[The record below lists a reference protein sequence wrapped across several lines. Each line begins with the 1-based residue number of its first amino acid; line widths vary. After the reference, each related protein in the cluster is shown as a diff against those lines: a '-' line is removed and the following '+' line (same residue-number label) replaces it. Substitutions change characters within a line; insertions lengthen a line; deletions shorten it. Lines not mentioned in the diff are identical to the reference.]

1 MEDCVRSRV
10 IQNNFFQT
18 SNSDLLDFIVNWRS
32 KKRWLRLIGTH
43 KSERIT
49 FKHPEISELW
59 LHIFYWRYVFKTTTT
74 ATLKVKQK
82 EPKAKGLGNKP
93 RTSDNLMTRKLK
105 NCMLPNALEYPQAII
120 NTLWLNS
127 TLHFN
132 LCGGKLTDTS
142 NPSKRLTEKSIRCIG
157 RIFCNKKKITWS
169 LGDTVTEGFSTLKR
183 I

>member
-1 MEDCVRSRV
+1 M
-10 IQNNFFQT
+10 
-18 SNSDLLDFIVNWRS
+18 
-32 KKRWLRLIGTH
+32 
-43 KSERIT
+43 
-49 FKHPEISELW
+49 
-59 LHIFYWRYVFKTTTT
+59 

-93 RTSDNLMTRKLK
+93 RTSHSLKDEEIEKLYA
-105 NCMLPNALEYPQAII
+105 PNALEYPQAII

-132 LCGGKLTDTS
+132 LRGGKLTDMS
-142 NPSKRLTEKSIRCIG
+142 NPSKRPTEKSIRCIG

>member
-10 IQNNFFQT
+10 FQNNFFQT

-59 LHIFYWRYVFKTTTT
+59 LHIFYWRYVFKTTTM
-74 ATLKVKQK
+74 AILKAKQK

-93 RTSDNLMTRKLK
+93 RTSHSLKDEEIEKLYASK
-105 NCMLPNALEYPQAII
+105 CLGIPSSHYKHFVAKFDLTFQPSRRQTDRHVKPKQTPNGEEYSMYWEDF
-120 NTLWLNS
+120 L
-127 TLHFN
+127 
-132 LCGGKLTDTS
+132 
-142 NPSKRLTEKSIRCIG
+142 
-157 RIFCNKKKITWS
+157 
-169 LGDTVTEGFSTLKR
+169 
-183 I
+183 